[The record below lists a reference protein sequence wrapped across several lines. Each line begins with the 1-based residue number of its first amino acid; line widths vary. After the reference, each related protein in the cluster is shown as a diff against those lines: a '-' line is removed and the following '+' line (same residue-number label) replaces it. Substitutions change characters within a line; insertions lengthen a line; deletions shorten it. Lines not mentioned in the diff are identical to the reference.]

1 MIENKKLF
9 MIVLSFVL
17 VIAAFELPCILLVP
31 NIQKMGWFYIASS
44 ILALTFYTLLYR
56 SLKKTALIKK
66 IYLFIVVLAITIFLI
81 GIAIYAFNF

>member
-9 MIVLSFVL
+9 MIALSFVL

-66 IYLFIVVLAITIFLI
+66 IYLFIVVLAVAVFLI